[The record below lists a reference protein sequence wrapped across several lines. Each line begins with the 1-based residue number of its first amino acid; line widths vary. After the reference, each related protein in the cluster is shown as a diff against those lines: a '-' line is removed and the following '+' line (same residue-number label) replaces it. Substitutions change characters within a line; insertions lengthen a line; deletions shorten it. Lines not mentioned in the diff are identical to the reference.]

1 MLYIAI
7 DQHARHLTTNIR
19 DESGQVIQRRQVSTR
34 PPAVRKF
41 LTDLQ
46 AHSEAAGGAVVIL
59 EVCGFNDWLIELL
72 REDGGVEI
80 VLVQPEKRGRQKTD
94 RRDANALGEVL
105 WVNRHRLA
113 AGQRVQGVRRVHI
126 ANPQDQEDRR
136 LTAARQQ
143 VGQELT
149 RTLNRI
155 KHLLRRHNLQHHC
168 PTKGIKTQRARVWLT
183 GLPLGEQDR
192 VALDH
197 LLGQWDLL
205 ERYAADLEAQIARRH
220 QQHPTAKVLRSIPGA
235 GAYTALGLACRVG
248 PIERFA
254 RPRSL
259 ANFWGLA
266 PGVNDSGETTGRVG
280 SITKRGSAT
289 ARFLLGQ
296 LITHVLRK
304 DPHLRQWFRQV
315 RRRRGSKVARVAA
328 MRRLTTI
335 IWHMLQTGR
344 TYRSVCAGVSAPR
357 PATSAAT
364 VAAG

>member
-19 DESGQVIQRRQVSTR
+19 DESGEVIQRRQVSTR
-34 PPAVRKF
+34 PPKVTQF
-41 LTDLQ
+41 LTDLRTR
-46 AHSEAAGGAVVIL
+46 SRTAGGAVVIL
-59 EVCGFNDWLIELL
+59 EVCGFNDWLLQRL
-72 REDGGVEI
+72 RNDGSFEI

-94 RRDANALGEVL
+94 RRDADALGEVL
-105 WVNRHRLA
+105 WVNRRRLA

-149 RTLNRI
+149 RTINRI
-155 KHLLRRHNLQHHC
+155 KHLLRRHNLQHGC
-168 PTKGIKTQRARVWLT
+168 PTKGIKTQRARIWLT
-183 GLPLGEQDR
+183 GLALGERDR
-192 VALDH
+192 LALDH
-197 LLGQWDLL
+197 LLGQWELV
-205 ERYAADLEAQIARRH
+205 ERYAAQLEAQIARRH
-220 QQHPTAKVLRSIPGA
+220 RQHPTAKLLGSIPGA

-248 PIERFA
+248 PIDRFP
-254 RPRSL
+254 RPQSL

-266 PGVNDSGETTGRVG
+266 PGINDSGNTTGRVG

-296 LITHVLRK
+296 LITHVLRQ
-304 DPHLRQWFRQV
+304 DPQLRQWYGKV
-315 RRRRGSKVARVAA
+315 RRRRGAKVARVAA

-335 IWHMLQTGR
+335 IWHLLRTGQT
-344 TYRSVCAGVSAPR
+344 YPSVCGGAPARRR
-357 PATSAAT
+357 PTTVASAA
-364 VAAG
+364 AG